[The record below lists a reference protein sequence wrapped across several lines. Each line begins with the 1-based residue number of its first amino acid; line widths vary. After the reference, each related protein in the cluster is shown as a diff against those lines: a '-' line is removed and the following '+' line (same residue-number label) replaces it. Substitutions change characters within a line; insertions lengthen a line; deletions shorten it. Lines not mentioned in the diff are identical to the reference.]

1 MGRFS
6 DDAIDNIFTYH
17 PPTGDQPQRYEA
29 IREAARTFA
38 KILVKNTPA
47 GADQSAAVRHL
58 REAVFTANAGI
69 ALGEGR
75 D

>member
-6 DDAIDNIFTYH
+6 DDELDDIFTYH
-17 PPTGDQPQRYEA
+17 APTGDQPQRYEA
-29 IREAARTFA
+29 IREAARVFA
-38 KILVKNTPA
+38 KVLVKNTPQ
-47 GADQSAAVRHL
+47 GADQAAAVRHL

-69 ALGEGR
+69 ALGPKG

>member
-1 MGRFS
+1 MGRFNDS
-6 DDAIDNIFTYH
+6 AIDNIFTYH
-17 PPTGDQPQRYEA
+17 PPTGDQPQQYEA

-38 KILVKNTPA
+38 KVLVKNTPE
-47 GADQSAAVRHL
+47 GADQAAAVRHL

-69 ALGEGR
+69 ALGLGK